1 MPKLRWLSLSSKK
14 CNLFTFFFEQKNIHN
29 RIFRLNVDKVVDNVH
44 NLVVQKIF
52 TNFYY
57 VSGTHSYQQVAV
69 DTIF

>member
-14 CNLFTFFFEQKNIHN
+14 MQFIHIFFEQKNIHN

-69 DTIF
+69 D

>member
-1 MPKLRWLSLSSKK
+1 MTKLRWLSLSSKK
-14 CNLFTFFFEQKNIHN
+14 SNLFTFFFEQKNIHN

-69 DTIF
+69 D